1 MLQLWS
7 LLIYRKAILRFY
19 ERERNQA
26 TESTMP
32 SQRETKISERKPTII
47 ANDFN
52 DEKETI

>member
-19 ERERNQA
+19 ERERKQA